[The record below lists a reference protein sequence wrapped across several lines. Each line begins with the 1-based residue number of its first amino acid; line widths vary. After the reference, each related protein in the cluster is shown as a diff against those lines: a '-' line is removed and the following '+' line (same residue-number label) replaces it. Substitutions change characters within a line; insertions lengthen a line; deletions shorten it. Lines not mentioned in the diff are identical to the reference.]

1 MAGLTNP
8 IYRLTQNIGR
18 AKARF
23 LVFGTLLVMIMIVVV
38 GTVLVLRLSYSPVV
52 KQYQIGIQRTLQRV
66 ASDFDSVD
74 GRTAFINISR
84 PAPREGGIPLL
95 RLPLDYLNYLPGHI
109 EDIKPLD
116 ACSYPYINQPNSEI
130 CAGVLESRKN
140 GSMAYI
146 QGSFD
151 LTGEIKP
158 SVYSK
163 SPTSGHHF
171 LLSIEARG
179 QKRKFIVT
187 FDLVRR
193 PDYLGKQAV
202 PDAWSMTGFRY
213 LGEGKQSYIR
223 EPDIKGRI
231 LVADVANSHYQFIL
245 QAPIQ
250 AYMESAPTDQ
260 HIWPPEDISN
270 SRITL
275 QLVKPDDNNG
285 NHIITDTAG
294 LHAIP
299 RFSFTG
305 TSEYLALG
313 ETLTFNPP
321 TVVSGRAIE
330 VKSSQPAA
338 DTSEQS
344 GLKRV
349 IESISDI
356 FIRAVIPNISTQ
368 KTYSFADGSSIELN
382 GNASL
387 VLSGWRSA
395 AQASITFALLLCSFL
410 ILAGFILHLYL
421 LSPLNNLRRNTLY
434 LRDKFSDAES
444 FKLPYAINNKNDEVG
459 VLWASILELHRSIT
473 SYGREA
479 LENASRHADFLRA
492 LGHEIKSP
500 LQDLTIRHSD
510 PQDPSSK
517 SVKRITHALKIFS
530 SSPLGTTE
538 ISPSAVSPKE
548 AIRSFRGKLS
558 CENVSEYLSNAE
570 ETYSNIKSNSRDQSL
585 TVSADAELLEA
596 ALTAI
601 LNNAQDFRELG
612 TEIIIT
618 SYNDADWVLISI
630 YNTGPHIKNHPIEE
644 VFEFGVS
651 SRAGD
656 NEHQGM
662 GLYAA
667 RQHIVNMGGDLT
679 VKNIDNG
686 VRFDIKLI
694 KAK

>member
-1 MAGLTNP
+1 M
-8 IYRLTQNIGR
+8 
-18 AKARF
+18 
-23 LVFGTLLVMIMIVVV
+23 
-38 GTVLVLRLSYSPVV
+38 LVLRLSYSPVV

-66 ASDFDSVD
+66 ASDFDSLD
-74 GRTAFINISR
+74 GRTAFLNIGR
-84 PAPREGGIPLL
+84 PAPGEGGISLT

-116 ACSYPYINQPNSEI
+116 ACSYPYIGQPNSEI

-140 GSMAYI
+140 GAMAYI

-158 SVYSK
+158 PVYSK

-179 QKRKFIVT
+179 QKRKFVVT
-187 FDLVRR
+187 FDLLRR
-193 PDYLGKQAV
+193 PDYLGKQAN

-213 LGEGKQSYIR
+213 LGEGQQSYTR

-231 LVADVANSHYQFIL
+231 LVADATKSHYQFIL

-250 AYMESAPTDQ
+250 AYMEDALTDAY
-260 HIWPPEDISN
+260 IWPPEDLSN

-275 QLVKPDDNNG
+275 RVVNPDGTNAEP
-285 NHIITDTAG
+285 IITDTAN

-299 RFSFTG
+299 RFSFSG

-313 ETLTFNPP
+313 ETLTFSPP
-321 TVVSGRAIE
+321 TAASGEAIE

-338 DTSEQS
+338 HHSERS
-344 GLKRV
+344 WLKRV

-356 FIRAVIPNISTQ
+356 FIRAVTPSISTQ
-368 KTYSFADGSSIELN
+368 RTYSFADGSSIELN

-387 VLSGWRSA
+387 VLSGWKSA
-395 AQASITFALLLCSFL
+395 AQASITFAFLLCSFL
-410 ILAGFILHLYL
+410 LIAGYILHIYL

-434 LRDKFSDAES
+434 LRDKFSDAET
-444 FKLPYAINNKNDEVG
+444 FKLPFAINNKNDEVG
-459 VLWASILELHRSIT
+459 VLWASIIDLHRSIT

-538 ISPSAVSPKE
+538 INPSAVSPKE
-548 AIRSFRGKLS
+548 AISSYRGKLS
-558 CENVSEYLSNAE
+558 RENVSEYLSNAE
-570 ETYSNIKSNSRDQSL
+570 DTYSNIKNNSRDQSL

-601 LNNAQDFRELG
+601 LNNAQDFRESG
-612 TEIIIT
+612 TDIIIT
-618 SYNDADWVLISI
+618 SYSDADWVLISVFNI
-630 YNTGPHIKNHPIEE
+630 GPPISNLPIGE
-644 VFEFGVS
+644 VFEYGVS

-656 NEHQGM
+656 KEHQGM
-662 GLYAA
+662 GLYIA
-667 RQHIVNMGGDLT
+667 RQNIVNMGGDLT

-694 KAK
+694 RAK